1 MTHQPQPADFANRLA
16 AAEAAVSRVDPRPV
30 MGRVLGISGAI
41 LQAMLGS
48 APVGAICQIGDATTG
63 TLAEVIG
70 LRDGVALLSP
80 FGTTQGLVGGA
91 AVRMIAP
98 SLSLPVGISLLGRV
112 VSGLGQ
118 PMDGR
123 GPLTGT
129 TLRQARAASPD
140 AVSRPLID
148 TRLATGLRALDA
160 FCTFGRGQR
169 LGIFGAPGAGKSVL
183 LAALARKCNADVIVI
198 GMIGERGREVRE
210 FVERRLPQSHRART
224 VVVASTSDRPPLERI
239 YAAHYATAI
248 AEDLRDQGKSVL
260 LLIDS
265 LTRVA
270 RGLREVGLSAGEPPT
285 RRGYPASV
293 YAALPELIERS
304 GRTAKGDITA
314 VYTVLM
320 EGDGEGDPIAEEV
333 RSLTDG
339 HIMLSP
345 AIAARGRYPAIDVMT
360 SLSRLMP
367 DVASKDEI
375 RIAARA
381 RALLA
386 KYAEIELLVQVGE
399 YRAGSDAEA
408 DRAIAANSAIETF
421 LTQGIEE
428 NSGTNAELWASL
440 ARIVG
445 EQVPRP
451 VRT

>member
-445 EQVPRP
+445 EPVPRP